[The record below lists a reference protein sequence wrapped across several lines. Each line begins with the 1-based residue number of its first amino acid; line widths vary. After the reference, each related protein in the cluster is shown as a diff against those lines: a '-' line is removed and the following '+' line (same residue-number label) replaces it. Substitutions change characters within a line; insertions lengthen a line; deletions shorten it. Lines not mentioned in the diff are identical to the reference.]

1 MSYVRMFLT
10 ALDPSDVDSVRQT
23 VEAEIK
29 PVFEALDSC
38 LSVDLLVSVEQ
49 NAGGLV
55 DGCILSRWES
65 LDDLRQAV
73 GSPEILDAVNRLRPM
88 LRMEPIGRIYEV
100 VG

>member
-1 MSYVRMFLT
+1 MFVT
-10 ALDPSDVDSVRQT
+10 ALDPSDIDTVRSI
-23 VEAEIK
+23 VLAEIK
-29 PVFEALDSC
+29 PVFESLDSC
-38 LSVDLLVSVEQ
+38 ISVELLVSIEQ

-73 GSPEILDAVNRLRPM
+73 SSPEILDVVNRLRPL
-88 LRMEPIGRIYEV
+88 LRQEPIGRIYEL

>member
-1 MSYVRMFLT
+1 MTYVRMFLT
-10 ALDPSDVDSVRQT
+10 ALDPSDVETVRDT
-23 VEAEIK
+23 VLAEIK

-55 DGCILSRWES
+55 DGCILSRWDS
-65 LDDLRQAV
+65 LDDLTEAV
-73 GSPEILDAVNRLRPM
+73 SSPVILDAVNRLRPL
-88 LRMEPIGRIYEV
+88 LRQEPIGRIYEL

>member
-55 DGCILSRWES
+55 DGCILSRWDS

-88 LRMEPIGRIYEV
+88 LRQEPIGRIYEV

>member
-1 MSYVRMFLT
+1 MTYVRMFLT
-10 ALDPSDVDSVRQT
+10 ALDPSDVDTVRQT

-29 PVFEALDSC
+29 PMFEALDAC

-55 DGCILSRWES
+55 DGCILSRWGS
-65 LDDLRQAV
+65 LDDLREAV
-73 GSPEILDAVNRLRPM
+73 SSPEILDAVKRLRPL
-88 LRMEPIGRIYEV
+88 LRQEPIGRIYEL